1 MYPAIQ
7 STLHNMGFNHQY
19 HQCPIWML
27 LFRGILVT
35 KQINVP
41 LHFGQ
46 IADGKSSIL
55 TCKGLSYQQAK
66 DVALNVHCYAFHYLD
81 IE

>member
-1 MYPAIQ
+1 
-7 STLHNMGFNHQY
+7 
-19 HQCPIWML
+19 ML

-35 KQINVP
+35 KQIKVP
-41 LHFGQ
+41 LHLGQ

-55 TCKGLSYQQAK
+55 TCKGPSYQQAK
-66 DVALNVHCYAFHYLD
+66 DVALNVHCYALHYLD